1 MGFKVPSFLYI
12 KNYCAPVFLAVLFC
26 ACDSGNYQ
34 KISDD
39 GKTVS
44 KSGFTGSEACM
55 SCHETE
61 YASWKGSHHEQAM
74 KIADSTSVLGD
85 FNNVEYESNKLKSL
99 FFMKGKDYFVN
110 TEGPDGK
117 YHDYKIEYTFGVTP
131 LQQYIVEFPN
141 GKYQCLQ
148 TAWDVKQGKW
158 FDLQPNLEIKHTE
171 WLHWSRGGMRW
182 NSMCADC
189 HSTNLHKNFDSKT
202 RTYNTT
208 YSEISV
214 GCEACHGPSSLHVDH
229 YRDPEM
235 GTVPPKMYMDTSLS
249 SKNLVGKCARCHS
262 RRSQITKSFTYE
274 GHFLD
279 HYSPSLLVDPL
290 YELDGQIKDEV
301 YVYGSF
307 VQSKMYQNGV
317 SCRDCHDVHSLKL
330 KKTGNKLCLNCHNPN
345 YDSTD
350 HHFHKIN
357 SEAALCIN
365 CHMVG
370 KYYMGNDFR
379 RDHGFRVPRPDQTVK
394 YGTPNA
400 CNGCHKDKT
409 ALWARGFII
418 SKYGLE
424 RKDHFSDHLLAGNQ
438 GNPDAYHKL
447 FTNSEYPE
455 IVRATAIN
463 RYAEQQL
470 TLDEKNDLHVF
481 LKDSSALVRNEAVY
495 AYERMQDEALS
506 NYIATLLTDSIRLV
520 RISAAKYIN
529 VMGVDTKNH
538 LNFDKAREEYLQS
551 LDINSDFASGQ
562 HQIALYQENKRNIDL
577 AIEAYRRAIEID
589 NYYNASKMNLAL
601 LLYRKGDVKG
611 AEQLYL
617 KVTEQE
623 PDFGYS
629 YYMLGLLYHETG
641 DSEKALSFLS
651 EACNKKP
658 ENIRAFYN
666 YALKLQEAGQM
677 EESVKVMDEA
687 LKLFPDNEQLLY
699 VKLIG
704 ELNSDRFFLAYDTCL
719 KLIEI
724 APNNTDYKQILTK
737 INESRASS
745 GIK

>member
-1 MGFKVPSFLYI
+1 
-12 KNYCAPVFLAVLFC
+12 
-26 ACDSGNYQ
+26 
-34 KISDD
+34 
-39 GKTVS
+39 
-44 KSGFTGSEACM
+44 
-55 SCHETE
+55 
-61 YASWKGSHHEQAM
+61 
-74 KIADSTSVLGD
+74 
-85 FNNVEYESNKLKSL
+85 
-99 FFMKGKDYFVN
+99 
-110 TEGPDGK
+110 
-117 YHDYKIEYTFGVTP
+117 
-131 LQQYIVEFPN
+131 
-141 GKYQCLQ
+141 
-148 TAWDVKQGKW
+148 
-158 FDLQPNLEIKHTE
+158 
-171 WLHWSRGGMRW
+171 MRW

-214 GCEACHGPSSLHVDH
+214 GCEACHGPSSLHVDY
-229 YRDPEM
+229 YRNPEM
-235 GTVPPKMYMDTSLS
+235 GIAPPKMYMDRSLS
-249 SKNLVGKCARCHS
+249 SKSLVDKCARCHS
-262 RRSQITKSFTYE
+262 RRSQITKSFTYQ
-274 GHFLD
+274 GNFLD

-290 YELDGQIKDEV
+290 YEPDGQIKDEV

-330 KKTGNKLCLNCHNPN
+330 KKTGNTLCLNCHAPN

-350 HHFHKIN
+350 HHFHKKN

-409 ALWARGFII
+409 AQWASGFII

-438 GNPDAYHKL
+438 GNRDAYHKL
-447 FTNSEYPE
+447 FANSEYPE
-455 IVRATAIN
+455 ITRATAIN
-463 RYAEQQL
+463 RYTEQQH
-470 TLDEKNDLHVF
+470 TLNEKNNLHLF

-495 AYERMQDEALS
+495 AFERMQDEVLS

-520 RISAAKYIN
+520 RISAARYIN
-529 VMGVDTKNH
+529 VKGLEAKNH
-538 LNFDKAREEYLQS
+538 LNFDKAREEYLQC

-562 HQIALYQENKRNIDL
+562 HQIALYQENKGNMDL
-577 AIEAYRRAIEID
+577 AIQAYRRAIEID

-601 LLYRKGDVKG
+601 SLYRKGDVKG

-641 DSEKALSFLS
+641 DSGKALSFLS

-658 ENIRAFYN
+658 VNIKAFYN

-677 EESVKVMDEA
+677 EESIKVMDKA

-704 ELNSDRFFLAYDTCL
+704 QLNSDRFFSHM
-719 KLIEI
+719 I
-724 APNNTDYKQILTK
+724 
-737 INESRASS
+737 RA
-745 GIK
+745 